1 MSACYRKM
9 FLVLLN
15 LSLVLTDWVRL
26 VDVPYV
32 NAAFP
37 YKLWWNGGAVF
48 RLFCGSGV
56 LGSQFR
62 LLVVRFCSPVFCG
75 SIEVYNK

>member
-1 MSACYRKM
+1 VVRSVCYMKM

-15 LSLVLTDWVRL
+15 LLFALTDWICV

-32 NAAFP
+32 NAVFP

-48 RLFCGSGV
+48 HHNNCRLSKFHTFYIFSKYIYC
-56 LGSQFR
+56 
-62 LLVVRFCSPVFCG
+62 
-75 SIEVYNK
+75 